1 MRIALATCG
10 ALPEGHDDD
19 RLLLEPLRERG
30 AEVRFEAWDDPDV
43 DWAGFDRVVIRSTW
57 DYTGRR
63 TDFVA
68 WAERIGGA
76 LRNPPDL
83 VRWNSD
89 KAYLAEL
96 EEEGIAIV
104 PTAFVAPGEE
114 APELVGEVVVKPSIS
129 AGGRDT
135 GRFGPAAHAHALGLL
150 ERLHATGRTAMVQP
164 YLRDVDAAGETAVVF
179 VNGSE
184 SHVLRKGPVLGPDEE
199 APVREED
206 GLGAAMVM
214 WDEELVGAGE
224 AGPAER
230 ALAHAVVDAL
240 ERRFGAAPLLYARVD
255 MLRDRDG
262 APCLIEL
269 EAVEPSLY
277 LGTAPGAAE
286 RFADA
291 ILAGL

>member
-1 MRIALATCG
+1 VRIALATCA
-10 ALPEGHDDD
+10 ALPEGHEDD
-19 RLLLEPLRERG
+19 RLLLAPLRERG
-30 AEVRFEAWDDPDV
+30 AEARFEAWDEPDV

-63 TDFVA
+63 AEFVA
-68 WAERIGGA
+68 WAERVGGT
-76 LRNPPDL
+76 LRNPPGL

-96 EEEGIAIV
+96 ETEGIAIV
-104 PTAFVAPGEE
+104 PTEFVAPG
-114 APELVGEVVVKPSIS
+114 APVPELAGEVVIKPAIS

-135 GRFGPAAHAHALGLL
+135 GRFSPVAHDQAIRLL
-150 ERLHATGRTAMVQP
+150 ERLGRAGRRAMVQP

-179 VNGSE
+179 VDGSE
-184 SHVLRKGPVLGPDEE
+184 SHVLRKGAVLRPDEE

-214 WDEELVGAGE
+214 WDEELVGPGE
-224 AGPAER
+224 ASAAER
-230 ALAHAVVDAL
+230 ALAQAVVDSL
-240 ERRFGAAPLLYARVD
+240 ERRFGAAPLYARVD

-277 LGTAPGAAE
+277 LATAPGAAE

-291 ILAGL
+291 ILAS